1 MYRVM
6 ERGKK
11 GIKSSLK
18 VKFENVTKILSKDM
32 AVHNMLNSKNPRTSI
47 DRKKKKGRA
56 ERKLFLAEECQLINV
71 GERTEI
77 EKPLFYNHPSD
88 NRSW

>member
-1 MYRVM
+1 
-6 ERGKK
+6 
-11 GIKSSLK
+11 
-18 VKFENVTKILSKDM
+18 M

-47 DRKKKKGRA
+47 DRKKKEGKGRKKA
-56 ERKLFLAEECQLINV
+56 LLSRRMPTNKCRRK
-71 GERTEI
+71 TEI

>member
-47 DRKKKKGRA
+47 DRKKKEGKGRKKA
-56 ERKLFLAEECQLINV
+56 LLSRRMPTNKCRRKD
-71 GERTEI
+71 R
-77 EKPLFYNHPSD
+77 
-88 NRSW
+88 NRKTTIL

>member
-1 MYRVM
+1 MSDNMTVQNM
-6 ERGKK
+6 SNSKK
-11 GIKSSLK
+11 PRTNIGIKK
-18 VKFENVTKILSKDM
+18 K
-32 AVHNMLNSKNPRTSI
+32 
-47 DRKKKKGRA
+47 KKKKGRA
-56 ERKLFLAEECQLINV
+56 EGKLFLEEECQLINV